1 MSESLDE
8 IQCAVQTR
16 FRSFADEEVRPAAAG
31 LDRDAAFPAAL
42 FRRAGELGYF
52 SMRYPQPD
60 GLGMDVLSYVLAT
73 EEIARGSLGVA
84 AVCAMQSL
92 MGTHFVQRYAE
103 GEVRE
108 RLLGPALRGERVGAI
123 CMTEPDAGS
132 DLLALTTKATRQSK
146 PGAADVWVLSGR
158 KTWVT
163 SAPIADFFTV
173 FARTGTTTLGIFLVE
188 AGAPG
193 LTIGRVLEK
202 SGVRPSPTCE
212 VFFEDVPATCAL
224 GDPVGG
230 IASLREVLA
239 HIRVMTAA
247 LAVGIAQAALDD
259 TLRYAGERRQFGKA
273 IGSFQLVQAHL
284 ADMAVDVQAARQL
297 THWAARRSDRG
308 LENTQES
315 SMAKLFAS
323 EAALRVCDH
332 AARVFA
338 SYGFST
344 EYPIERYLRDVRFT
358 LIGGG
363 TSEILRVNIAR
374 GLTP

>member
-1 MSESLDE
+1 MSLDDT
-8 IQCAVQTR
+8 QRAVQER
-16 FRSFADEEVRPAAAG
+16 FARFSDEEVRPLAAQ
-31 LDRDAAFPAAL
+31 LDRDAAFPQAL

-52 SMRYPQPD
+52 AMRYPAPD
-60 GLGMDVLSYVLAT
+60 GLGLDVVCYVLAT

-92 MGTHFVQRYAE
+92 MGTTFVQRFAE
-103 GEVRE
+103 GDVRA
-108 RLLGPALRGERVGAI
+108 RLVAAALRGDVVGAI

-132 DLLALTTKATRQSK
+132 DLFSMTTKATRRS
-146 PGAADVWVLSGR
+146 GGGGDAGWTLTGR

-163 SAPIADFFTV
+163 SAPVADMFTV
-173 FARTGTTTLGIFLVE
+173 FARTGEKSLGIFLVE
-188 AGAPG
+188 KGAPG
-193 LTIGRVLEK
+193 LRIGRTLEK

-212 VFFEDVPATCAL
+212 VFLEDVPVTAVL
-224 GDPVGG
+224 GDPTRGTE
-230 IASLREVLA
+230 ALREVLA
-239 HIRVMTAA
+239 HIRLMTAA
-247 LAVGIAQAALDD
+247 LAVGVARAALLD
-259 TLRYAGERRQFGKA
+259 TLRYAAERHQFGKP

-284 ADMAVDVQAARQL
+284 ADMAVDVEAARQMTL
-297 THWAARRSDRG
+297 WAARRSDQG
-308 LENTQES
+308 LENAQEA

-338 SYGFST
+338 SYGFFI

-374 GLTP
+374 GLTT